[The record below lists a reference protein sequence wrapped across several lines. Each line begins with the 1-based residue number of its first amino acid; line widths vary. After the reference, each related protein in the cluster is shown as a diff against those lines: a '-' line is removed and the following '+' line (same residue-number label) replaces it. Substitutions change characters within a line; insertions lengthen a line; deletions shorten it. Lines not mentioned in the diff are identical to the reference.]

1 MLPYDEIGTISN
13 IVVQSDPVSAVE
25 HYEYDIAF
33 TPASGAIP
41 TLTEWG
47 MIIMFVVLAGGIIW
61 FVIRQRRRVA
71 TA

>member
-1 MLPYDEIGTISN
+1 ML
-13 IVVQSDPVSAVE
+13 SDCTVC
-25 HYEYDIAF
+25 D
-33 TPASGAIP
+33 TIP

-61 FVIRQRRRVA
+61 FVVRQRRRMA